1 MTVHVHNW
9 YFGWGLLLTGFITGA
24 VIGLFF
30 HRPDFLGG
38 YTAFPRR
45 ILRLGHI
52 SQAALGML
60 NIIYGLSPWP
70 AGSLWE
76 AQAASIC
83 FIVGGISMPAV
94 CYLTAWKEPFRH
106 LFFIPVTSLIL
117 ATIYTLRGGPP

>member
-1 MTVHVHNW
+1 MSIHVHNW
-9 YFGWGLLLTGFITGA
+9 YFGWGLLLSGFVTGA
-24 VIGLFF
+24 AIGLFF

-38 YTAFPRR
+38 YTAFSRR

-52 SQAALGML
+52 SQAALGMV
-60 NIIYGLSPWP
+60 NILYGLSPWP
-70 AGSLWE
+70 HGSLWE

-83 FIVGGISMPAV
+83 FIVGGISMPTV

-117 ATIYTLRGGPP
+117 ATIYTLQGGPP